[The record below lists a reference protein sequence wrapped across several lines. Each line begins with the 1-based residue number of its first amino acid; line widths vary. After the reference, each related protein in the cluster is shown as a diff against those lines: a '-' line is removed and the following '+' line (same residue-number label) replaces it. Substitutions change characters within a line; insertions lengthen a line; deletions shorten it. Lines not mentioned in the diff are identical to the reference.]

1 MEKTKEEILT
11 PYAYTEQWGF
21 IDVVSLANAKKA
33 MQEYADQEKEKEAL
47 VFAEW
52 LRINFNNSP
61 EEIDNYWEDIFYKV
75 DNIRIENYTTTELYQ
90 IFKKEQHGK

>member
-11 PYAYTEQWGF
+11 PYVYTEQWGF

-47 VFAEW
+47 AFADF
-52 LRINFNNSP
+52 LVK
-61 EEIDNYWEDIFYKV
+61 NYQPRFPNKSDWVKILDSNKFKKI
-75 DNIRIENYTTTELYQ
+75 YTTTELYQ

>member
-33 MQEYADQEKEKEAL
+33 MQEYADQEKGKEAL
-47 VFAEW
+47 DFAEW
-52 LRINFNNSP
+52 MFSVTKEYQRGGTYAVTLPLDDS
-61 EEIDNYWEDIFYKV
+61 KT
-75 DNIRIENYTTTELYQ
+75 YTITELYQ
-90 IFKKEQHGK
+90 IYKKEQHRK

>member
-1 MEKTKEEILT
+1 MEKTMEEILT

-33 MQEYADQEKEKEAL
+33 MQEYADQEKEKDAIEFVKWMSYL
-47 VFAEW
+47 ME
-52 LRINFNNSP
+52 S
-61 EEIDNYWEDIFYKV
+61 NYMGKENWYCKDGK
-75 DNIRIENYTTTELYQ
+75 IRTIKELYQ